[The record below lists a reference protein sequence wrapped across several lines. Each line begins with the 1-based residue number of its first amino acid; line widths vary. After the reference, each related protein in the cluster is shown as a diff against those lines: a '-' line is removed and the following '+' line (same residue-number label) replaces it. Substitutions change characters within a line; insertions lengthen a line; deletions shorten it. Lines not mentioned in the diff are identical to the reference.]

1 MTLYSL
7 FLFRNG
13 KPAGKVSRHCAD
25 DLDALDAARRL
36 CADHTVEVYCDN
48 MLIARVKQGDQP
60 PAVTDRYAG

>member
-1 MTLYSL
+1 MIRVRSEDITSRLDIL
-7 FLFRNG
+7 LTNG
-13 KPAGKVSRHCAD
+13 AMG
-25 DLDALDAARRL
+25 LGL